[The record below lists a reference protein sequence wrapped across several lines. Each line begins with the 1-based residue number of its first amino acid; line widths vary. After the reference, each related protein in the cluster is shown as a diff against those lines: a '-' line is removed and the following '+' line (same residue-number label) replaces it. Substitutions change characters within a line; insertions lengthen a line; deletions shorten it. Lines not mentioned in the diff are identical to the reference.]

1 MILKAHLSHINNL
14 LEVTKA
20 CAEHMENA
28 GIFQWNSTYPNRAAF
43 ENDVNR
49 GELYIYIHNNKV
61 VGSIVIS
68 TFMDGEYQAVKWLTQ
83 TTNHYY
89 IHRLAVHPEFQG
101 KGIARKMMDFAE
113 NMARQNKV
121 ASIRLDTFSKNLRN
135 QKFYETRGYK
145 KLGNI
150 YFPKQ
155 SDFPFYCYE
164 YVL

>member
-1 MILKAHLSHINNL
+1 MILKANQSHINNL
-14 LEVTKA
+14 LEITKA
-20 CAEHMENA
+20 CAQHMEKA
-28 GIFQWNSTYPNRAAF
+28 GVFQWNSTYPNHAAF
-43 ENDVNR
+43 KNDVNR
-49 GELYIYIHNNKV
+49 GELYIYMHDKKV

-68 TFMDGEYQAVKWLTQ
+68 TFMDAEYKTVEWLTQ

-113 NMARQNKV
+113 NLARQNNV
-121 ASIRLDTFSKNLRN
+121 ASVRLDTFSKNLRN
-135 QKFYETRGYK
+135 QRFYEARGYQ

-155 SDFPFYCYE
+155 SEFPFYCYE